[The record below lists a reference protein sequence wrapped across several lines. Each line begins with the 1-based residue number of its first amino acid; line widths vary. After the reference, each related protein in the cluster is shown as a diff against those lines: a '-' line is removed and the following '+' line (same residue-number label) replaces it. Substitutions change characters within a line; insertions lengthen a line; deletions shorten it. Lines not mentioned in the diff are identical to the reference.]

1 MTYSYT
7 QISHYLGC
15 PRRYRHRYLD
25 GWREKETRAAMLF
38 GRVFEKAL
46 AAYFLKEDPAA
57 TLFEEWGAYQETHL
71 EYANGDSWER
81 MLRQGVLLLERLTQH
96 NRIRIRQPRRNLQLK
111 LTRPLA
117 NGNDFVAY
125 IDAIGYLDGTRCLIE
140 WKTTSSRY
148 PEEPQG
154 LLALDSQ
161 LVCYSWIS
169 GIENVALVAFVRKRI
184 PEIQYLHTRIT
195 KQQHQEFAQLVEE
208 NVNQI
213 EAARFLPHS
222 GIRFPQNGCLSCS
235 HLGLCLGNQAL
246 VDTKLVR
253 LSGASDLD
261 WLEHLDY

>member
-25 GWREKETRAAMLF
+25 GWREKETRAAMVF
-38 GRVFEKAL
+38 GRVFERAL
-46 AAYFLKEDPAA
+46 AAYFLREDPAA
-57 TLFEEWGAYQETHL
+57 VLFKEWSAYQQTSL
-71 EYANGDSWER
+71 EFTNTDSWER
-81 MLRQGVLLLERLTQH
+81 MLRQGVLLLERLAQH

-117 NGNDFVAY
+117 NGDDFVAY

-140 WKTTSSRY
+140 WKTTTSRY
-148 PEEPQG
+148 PEEPEV
-154 LLALDSQ
+154 LALDPQ

-169 GIENVALVAFVRKRI
+169 GIEDVALVAFVRKRI
-184 PEIQYLHTRIT
+184 PEIQYLRTRIT
-195 KQQHQEFAQLVEE
+195 DQQRQEFAQVVH
-208 NVNQI
+208 NTIGQI
-213 EAARFLPHS
+213 EAAHFLPRS
-222 GIRFPQNGCLSCS
+222 GIRFPQNGCL
-235 HLGLCLGNQAL
+235 
-246 VDTKLVR
+246 VDAKLVR